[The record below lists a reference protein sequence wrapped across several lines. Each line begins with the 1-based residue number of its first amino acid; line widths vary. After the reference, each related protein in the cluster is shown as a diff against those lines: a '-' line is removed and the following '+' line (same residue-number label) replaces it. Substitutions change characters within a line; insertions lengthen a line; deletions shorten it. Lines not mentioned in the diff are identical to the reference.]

1 MEFKLQAKKAYMAI
15 CAVAVVILIVII
27 RLRCD
32 VIDNDGTN
40 NVTKPI
46 ITDTIESSPI
56 ETVDTTLDNA
66 QDEIVIEWQ
75 YNNNL
80 SAEENIFIYLTEYL
94 MFPDASACGIISNIA
109 YETGWTFDP
118 NAGDQS
124 YNYGL
129 IQWMGSRLSN
139 LKTWCKENDKDYTT
153 IQGQLD
159 FMYWELTNNDPY
171 GTYDY
176 LMQCED
182 NIDDAYNAGWY
193 FCYWYERPYNKD
205 AGAILRGNHAKEY
218 YESLILNQD

>member
-1 MEFKLQAKKAYMAI
+1 MEFKLRAKKAYMAI

-56 ETVDTTLDNA
+56 ETADTTLDNA

-94 MFPDASACGIISNIA
+94 MFTDASACGIISNIA
-109 YETGWTFDP
+109 HETGCTFDP
-118 NAGDQS
+118 NAGDPS

-129 IQWMGSRLSN
+129 IQWMGGRLSN
-139 LKTWCKENDKDYTT
+139 LKAWCEENGKDYTT

-159 FMYWELTNNDPY
+159 FMYWELTEDDPY
-171 GTYDY
+171 GTYEH
-176 LMQCED
+176 LMKCE
-182 NIDDAYNAGWY
+182 NGIDEAYSAAWY
-193 FCYWYERPYNKD
+193 FCYWYERPYNKSNV
-205 AGAILRGNHAKEY
+205 AKLRGNSAKEY
-218 YESLILNQD
+218 YETLVLSQD

>member
-1 MEFKLQAKKAYMAI
+1 MGFPGDTPEEKIKNLHFTPIDSLSQELDPNHKYPKILKEAVQVMECSWVK
-15 CAVAVVILIVII
+15 
-27 RLRCD
+27 
-32 VIDNDGTN
+32 
-40 NVTKPI
+40 
-46 ITDTIESSPI
+46 E
-56 ETVDTTLDNA
+56 LDNA

-129 IQWMGSRLSN
+129 IQWIGSRLSN

>member
-56 ETVDTTLDNA
+56 ETADTTLDNA

-109 YETGWTFDP
+109 YETGCTFDP
-118 NAGDQS
+118 NAGDPS

-129 IQWMGSRLSN
+129 IQWMGGRLSN
-139 LKTWCKENDKDYTT
+139 LKAWCEENGKDYTT

-159 FMYWELTNNDPY
+159 FMYWELTEDDPY
-171 GTYDY
+171 GTYEH
-176 LMQCED
+176 LMKCE
-182 NIDDAYNAGWY
+182 NGIDEAYSAAWY
-193 FCYWYERPYNKD
+193 FCYWYERPYNKSN
-205 AGAILRGNHAKEY
+205 GAKLRGNSAKEY
-218 YESLILNQD
+218 YETLVLSQD